1 MASLGYAVMK
11 YESNTKN
18 TARNVLRSVTAQF
31 STARTLGAIG
41 DAKISSGLKV
51 SSFFFSWESIRG
63 KVHIVY
69 FSLLSLP
76 FISSFIPSLF
86 LLENLTSHTCS
97 PQRETKSKER
107 RDSATSSPIS
117 AKNIIVFFWKKCSA
131 KQTFKL
137 QPWSIKVG
145 KL

>member
-51 SSFFFSWESIRG
+51 SSFFELGVDQG
-63 KVHIVY
+63 KSPHC
-69 FSLLSLP
+69 LL
-76 FISSFIPSLF
+76 
-86 LLENLTSHTCS
+86 
-97 PQRETKSKER
+97 
-107 RDSATSSPIS
+107 
-117 AKNIIVFFWKKCSA
+117 
-131 KQTFKL
+131 
-137 QPWSIKVG
+137 
-145 KL
+145 